1 MVNVFERGYPMIF
14 SNWPFVIDLRTGS
27 FAGSGGEISVL
38 NAAAAQI
45 TNWLG
50 LPSGVASCMA
60 DAKAVDAQMGFE
72 KAISAT
78 AVGLAGGNLIYESS
92 GMMAS
97 LLGVSFEAFV
107 IDDEMLSHVYR
118 LLRGIEVCEETIGF
132 EAIRESV
139 FGEGHFLG
147 GQHTL
152 AAMERDYYYPKLSNR
167 QDPDSWME
175 DGKPTIYKEANARA
189 RQILADHHPNYI
201 EPKVD
206 AELRRQFKI
215 LLP

>member
-1 MVNVFERGYPMIF
+1 MPK
-14 SNWPFVIDLRTGS
+14 W
-27 FAGSGGEISVL
+27 
-38 NAAAAQI
+38 
-45 TNWLG
+45 
-50 LPSGVASCMA
+50 ASR
-60 DAKAVDAQMGFE
+60 

-97 LLGVSFEAFV
+97 LLGASFESV
-107 IDDEMLSHVYR
+107 RIDDEMLSHVYR
-118 LLRGIEVCEETIGF
+118 LIRGIEVSEETIGF
-132 EAIRESV
+132 EAIREAV

-147 GQHTL
+147 GQDTL

-175 DGKPTIYKEANARA
+175 DGKPTIFEAANTRA

-201 EPKVD
+201 DSKVD
-206 AELRRQFKI
+206 AELRRQFNI